1 MDWRQFVMNLES
13 LHPAKVEDLLARHG
27 AVAVTLSDAADDP
40 VLEPAPGETPLWT
53 DTRITGLFP
62 ADTNLDLLQQ
72 DILQSFDLDELPQ
85 FHIED
90 LQERVWEREW
100 LKSFK
105 PMKFG
110 DRLWVSPHEHAGP
123 FGDDIVIRLDPGL
136 AFGTGTHATTALC
149 LTWLDSLDLPGKQVL
164 DMGCGSG
171 ILAIAALLLGADA
184 ATGMDID
191 PQAITATESNAAA
204 NNVAEHLT
212 TTRNLEDCRQGFA
225 VLVANILAG
234 PLVDLAPS
242 LAEKTA
248 RNGVIALSGILEE
261 QLDAVRDAYEPLF
274 ALAAPA
280 ANDGWVLLTGTRR

>member
-13 LHPAKVEDLLARHG
+13 LHPAEVEELLARHG

-62 ADTNLDLLQQ
+62 GDTNLDLLQQ
-72 DILQSFDLDELPQ
+72 DILQSFDIDELPQ
-85 FHIED
+85 FHIEKLPD
-90 LQERVWEREW
+90 RVWEREW
-100 LKSFK
+100 LKNFK
-105 PMKFG
+105 AMKFG
-110 DRLWVSPHEHAGP
+110 DRLWVSPHEHTGP
-123 FGDDIVIRLDPGL
+123 FGDDVVIRLDPGL

-171 ILAIAALLLGADA
+171 ILAIAALLLGAEA

-204 NNVAEHLT
+204 NDVAEHLT
-212 TTRNLEDCRQGFA
+212 TTRNLEDCGQDFD

-242 LAEKTA
+242 LAEKITH
-248 RNGVIALSGILEE
+248 NGVIALSGILEE
-261 QLDAVRDAYEPLF
+261 QLDAVRAAYEPWF
-274 ALAAPA
+274 ALAAPVV
-280 ANDGWVLLTGTRR
+280 NDGWVLLTGTRR